1 MNRCIRGPYVQWC
14 ERRSSS
20 LTSGDAVY
28 SISGSGFFYY
38 CHFCE
43 LGNKSILFYKILI
56 WAATKQIQLHL
67 FFDCLQN
74 ISMLKNRNMKIVI
87 MGLLGNESSLHKKF
101 VGQSKYL
108 ETTSNML
115 QLQISY

>member
-1 MNRCIRGPYVQWC
+1 MYKLC